1 MSPCTYSEF
10 ISDKGGKTTQS
21 GKTVS
26 STNGAGQPAC
36 TNMKLDHYL
45 TPYTKISS
53 KWIKHLNVTLDTITL
68 LQENIG
74 RTFSAINHS
83 NIFFQSISQNNGGKK
98 PKINKWDLLKL
109 KRQC

>member
-53 KWIKHLNVTLDTITL
+53 KLIKDHNVKTSHYETLRGNHAQNTL
-68 LQENIG
+68 
-74 RTFSAINHS
+74 
-83 NIFFQSISQNNGGKK
+83 
-98 PKINKWDLLKL
+98 
-109 KRQC
+109 